1 MSKPSNVI
9 NNFLTYLNDKGF
21 EADAVEIGKLK
32 EKLDIDVS
40 RFQSLVR
47 EVHVRTSYKPIGT
60 DDKPIEFSAFN
71 SHVNYNFR
79 ALSPEAVQ
87 KAKDELNANR
97 LKVISA
103 LHFITKESKKI
114 NDALKDQGYET
125 LTDKEIKK
133 LNLV

>member
-1 MSKPSNVI
+1 MSKPSNVM
-9 NNFLTYLNDKGF
+9 NNLLTYLNDKGF

-32 EKLDIDVS
+32 EKLDIEVS
-40 RFQSLVR
+40 KLQTIVR
-47 EVHVRTSYKPIGT
+47 EVHVRSGYKPIGA
-60 DDKPIEFSAFN
+60 DDRPIEHSNYNA
-71 SHVNYNFR
+71 HVNHNFR
-79 ALSPEAVQ
+79 Q
-87 KAKDELNANR
+87 KSENEVRREQEMNLANR

-114 NDALKDQGYET
+114 NNALTDQGYET